1 MGSGSNLVR
10 PLWIGR
16 LGFNPRG
23 KAAARYR
30 RRGIPRRR
38 AGEPAGEGQTGVPR
52 LGLGRGLAMAH
63 VRDMGD
69 ALVALAGLKEVRGGA
84 GSAAAGRRGETRW
97 RARSCAALGTG
108 AGAKDHARMRSAQAR
123 WNRTRVG
130 SCCATGVLPWRSGGG
145 ETPTVVPGP
154 QSGLRPN

>member
-23 KAAARYR
+23 EAAARYR

-38 AGEPAGEGQTGVPR
+38 AGENAGEGHTGVPG
-52 LGLGRGLAMAH
+52 LGLDRGLAVAH
-63 VRDMGD
+63 VRDIGD

-84 GSAAAGRRGETRW
+84 GSATAGRRGETHR
-97 RARSCAALGTG
+97 RAAFCG
-108 AGAKDHARMRSAQAR
+108 A
-123 WNRTRVG
+123 
-130 SCCATGVLPWRSGGG
+130 P
-145 ETPTVVPGP
+145 
-154 QSGLRPN
+154 GLRSNWTNANGGVGL